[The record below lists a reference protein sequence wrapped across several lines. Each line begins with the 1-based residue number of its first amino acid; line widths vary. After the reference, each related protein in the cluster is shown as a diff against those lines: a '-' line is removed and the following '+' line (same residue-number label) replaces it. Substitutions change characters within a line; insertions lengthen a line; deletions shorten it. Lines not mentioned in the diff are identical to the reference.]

1 MLYSRYIR
9 AIILMAT
16 FFSATGCAS
25 QHDEAKLQSDMVIL
39 TQKMQ
44 VLTAELKALKEKQ
57 QKEQQFKVQRQMKA
71 EKTQAEVKEKQS

>member
-1 MLYSRYIR
+1 MSYSRCVR
-9 AIILMAT
+9 SIILMAT

-44 VLTAELKALKEKQ
+44 VLTAELKALRDKQ
-57 QKEQQFKVQRQMKA
+57 QKEQQLKVQRQMKA
-71 EKTQAEVKEKQS
+71 EKT

>member
-44 VLTAELKALKEKQ
+44 VLTAELKALREKQ
-57 QKEQQFKVQRQMKA
+57 QKEQQLKVQRQMKA
-71 EKTQAEVKEKQS
+71 EKT

>member
-1 MLYSRYIR
+1 
-9 AIILMAT
+9 MAT

-44 VLTAELKALKEKQ
+44 VLTAELKALREKQ
-57 QKEQQFKVQRQMKA
+57 QKEQQLKVQRQMKA
-71 EKTQAEVKEKQS
+71 EKT

>member
-1 MLYSRYIR
+1 MS
-9 AIILMAT
+9 AT

-44 VLTAELKALKEKQ
+44 VLTAELKALREKQ
-57 QKEQQFKVQRQMKA
+57 QKEQQLKVQRQMKA
-71 EKTQAEVKEKQS
+71 EKT

>member
-1 MLYSRYIR
+1 MSYSRCVR
-9 AIILMAT
+9 SIILMAT

-44 VLTAELKALKEKQ
+44 VLTAELKALREKQ
-57 QKEQQFKVQRQMKA
+57 QKEQQLKVQRQMKA
-71 EKTQAEVKEKQS
+71 EKT

>member
-1 MLYSRYIR
+1 MSYSRCVR
-9 AIILMAT
+9 SIILMAT

-57 QKEQQFKVQRQMKA
+57 QKEQQLKVQRQMKA
-71 EKTQAEVKEKQS
+71 EKT

>member
-1 MLYSRYIR
+1 MSYSRCVR
-9 AIILMAT
+9 SIILMAT

-44 VLTAELKALKEKQ
+44 VLTAALKALREKQ
-57 QKEQQFKVQRQMKA
+57 QKEQQLKVQRQMKA
-71 EKTQAEVKEKQS
+71 EKTQAEANEKQS